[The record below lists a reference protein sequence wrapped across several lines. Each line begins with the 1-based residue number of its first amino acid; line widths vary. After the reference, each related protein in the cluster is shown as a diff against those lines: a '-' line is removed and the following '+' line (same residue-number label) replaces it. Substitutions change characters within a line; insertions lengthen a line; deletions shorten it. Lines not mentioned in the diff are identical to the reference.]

1 MIKIN
6 PMKYLGGLAVV
17 LLLSAC
23 GGGSPE
29 SIQSGVVPPPLVVGP
44 SPTVVLPPRVA
55 AIAISVVTA
64 AGASVNSIALDGGY
78 SVQATLTDAEG
89 RPVASKALTFAIEG
103 TSIALLTPGTELTN
117 ASGMASVSIS
127 PASVSS
133 IGAATLTVSADL
145 AGTAVSSTRD
155 FSVQAANIAL
165 SPLRVG
171 SSALN
176 SGGNTSIAVTALL
189 GGTSARGTPVNVSFT
204 ASCGRINEG
213 VASVTT
219 DGSGVASAVYTAV
232 QADGSPCSGPTTLAA
247 STAGATAVA
256 TTVNVAAPVANA
268 INFVSA
274 SPQQVFI
281 SGSGAVEQAQLTF
294 RVFSSSLAP
303 IANQSVEFR
312 IVTNPGGV
320 GLGASGS
327 ATAVTA
333 TTDSSGVAFVPVF
346 AGSIP
351 GPVKVRASLP
361 GTQIF
366 AESQNMTVASG
377 PPSQRFFSLAV
388 ETFNI
393 EGGDLDGVSTQLTV
407 RAADRQGNAVEDG
420 TVVNFTSEG
429 GQVARSCATTR
440 TDNIASCSVTFV
452 SQAFRPANGRVSVL
466 AYAEGTKDY
475 VDNGDN
481 KFGAG
486 DTLID
491 IGDAYRDDNENGVY
505 DIEGEF
511 TLPRRGT
518 NSCAGTGAAAP
529 ARANTCD
536 GMLATTVRKQAI
548 ILFSRSAPRTPP
560 APSANGETVIAPFV
574 VTAAS
579 VSFQLASFGNPNLP
593 MPAGTTVT
601 AEAVDL
607 TPSSAIGVTP
617 AVVSPT
623 CTVVRLFG
631 SPVANVNP
639 GFVPSEDLSTPINA
653 NLSGCTRGDRISFE
667 ITSPTELRTILLS
680 PPIP

>member
-1 MIKIN
+1 
-6 PMKYLGGLAVV
+6 MKYLGGLAVA

-29 SIQSGVVPPPLVVGP
+29 SIAIGVVPPPVEVP
-44 SPTVVLPPRVA
+44 KVA
-55 AIAISVVTA
+55 NMAVSVVTT
-64 AGASVNSIALDGGY
+64 AGATVSSIALDGGY
-78 SVQATLTDAEG
+78 SVQATLTDEEG
-89 RPVASKALTFAIEG
+89 KPVANKALNFSIEG
-103 TSIALLTPGTELTN
+103 SSIALLAPNTALTN
-117 ASGMASVSIS
+117 ASGVASVSIS

-145 AGTAVSSTRD
+145 AGVPVSSSRD

-176 SGGNTSIAVTALL
+176 SGGNTSVAVTALI
-189 GGTSARGTPVNVSFT
+189 GGVPASGTPVNVSFT

-219 DGSGVASAVYTAV
+219 DGSGVASMVYTAV

-247 STAGATAVA
+247 STAGAAAVT

-274 SPQQVFI
+274 APQQVFVA
-281 SGSGAVEQAQLTF
+281 GSGAVEQAQLTF

-327 ATAVTA
+327 IAPVTA
-333 TTDSSGVAFVPVF
+333 TTNSSGVASVSVF
-346 AGSIP
+346 AGAIP

-361 GTQIF
+361 GTLIF
-366 AESQNMTVASG
+366 SESQNMTVASG
-377 PPSQRFFSLAV
+377 PPSQRFFSLSV

-393 EGGDLDGVSTQLTV
+393 EGQNRDGTSTQLTV

-420 TVVNFTSEG
+420 TVINFTTEG
-429 GQVARSCATTR
+429 GQVARSCATAR
-440 TDNIASCSVTFV
+440 VNNIASCSVTFA
-452 SQAFRPANGRVSVL
+452 SQEFRPENGRVSVL

-475 VDNGDN
+475 IDNGDN

-491 IGDAYRDDNENGVY
+491 IGDAYRDDNENGSY
-505 DIEGEF
+505 DTVGEF
-511 TLPRRGT
+511 VIPRLGT
-518 NSCAGTGAAAP
+518 IACTGSGASAP

-536 GMLATTVRKQAI
+536 GNLATTVRKQ
-548 ILFSRSAPRTPP
+548 
-560 APSANGETVIAPFV
+560 TVIMFSSSQPALPIFD
-574 VTAAS
+574 VTPG
-579 VSFQLASFGNPNLP
+579 VISFRLGSFANPKLP
-593 MPAGTTVT
+593 MPAGTVISSVV
-601 AEAVDL
+601 VDN
-607 TPSSAIGVTP
+607 TPNNNLSCSSP
-617 AVVSPT
+617 N
-623 CTVVRLFG
+623 LFG
-631 SPVANVNP
+631 SPVANVSP
-639 GFVPSEDLSTPINA
+639 GSDPEADLTTGVIAILKDCATGDLITFEVAAPSGLKTA
-653 NLSGCTRGDRISFE
+653 L
-667 ITSPTELRTILLS
+667 PTIVIR
-680 PPIP
+680 

>member
-1 MIKIN
+1 MN
-6 PMKYLGGLAVV
+6 PTKYLAGLAVA

-29 SIQSGVVPPPLVVGP
+29 SIQSGTLPPPP
-44 SPTVVLPPRVA
+44 VVLSPPRA
-55 AIAISVVTA
+55 AAMAISVVTA
-64 AGASVNSIALDGGY
+64 AGASVSSIALDGGY

-89 RPVASKALTFAIEG
+89 KPVANKALKFAIVG
-103 TSIALLTPGTELTN
+103 SSIALLTPDTALTN
-117 ASGMASVSIS
+117 ASGVASVSIS

-219 DGSGVASAVYTAV
+219 DGLGVASAVYTAV

-247 STAGATAVA
+247 STAGATAVS

-281 SGSGAVEQAQLTF
+281 AGSGAVEQAQLTF

-327 ATAVTA
+327 AAVVTA
-333 TTDSSGVAFVPVF
+333 TTDSNGVASVPVF
-346 AGSIP
+346 SGSIP

-388 ETFNI
+388 ETYNI
-393 EGGDLDGVSTQLTV
+393 EAQDLDGTTTQITV

-420 TVVNFTSEG
+420 TVINFTAEG
-429 GQVARSCATTR
+429 GQVARSCATVR
-440 TDNIASCSVTFV
+440 VNNIASCSVTFA
-452 SQAFRPANGRVSVL
+452 SQEFRPLNRRISVL

-475 VDNGDN
+475 VDNNGDN
-481 KFGAG
+481 KFDAG

-505 DIEGEF
+505 DAAGEF
-511 TLPRRGT
+511 LIPRLGT
-518 NSCAGTGAAAP
+518 SVCGGSGAGAP
-529 ARANTCD
+529 ARVDTCD
-536 GMLATTVRKQAI
+536 GKLATTVRRQAV
-548 ILFSRSAPRTPP
+548 ILFSSSQPAAPNYGGD
-560 APSANGETVIAPFV
+560 SSV
-574 VTAAS
+574 VTFDLTS
-579 VSFQLASFGNPNLP
+579 LVDPNLPTSAKVPLP
-593 MPAGTTVT
+593 MPAGTLVSATVI
-601 AEAVDL
+601 DN
-607 TPSSAIGVTP
+607 TP
-617 AVVSPT
+617 ANNLSCSSPS
-623 CTVVRLFG
+623 LGG
-631 SPVANVNP
+631 SPVANARP
-639 GFVPSEDLSTPINA
+639 GSDPDADLSTLVVATLKDCAPGDSITFTVTA
-653 NLSGCTRGDRISFE
+653 PSGLKTTFFPFIIR
-667 ITSPTELRTILLS
+667 
-680 PPIP
+680 

>member
-29 SIQSGVVPPPLVVGP
+29 SIAIGTPPP
-44 SPTVVLPPRVA
+44 PPAKVA
-55 AIAISVVTA
+55 AMAVSVVTA
-64 AGASVNSIALDGGY
+64 AGAPVSSIALDGGY

-89 RPVASKALTFAIEG
+89 KPVANKALNFSIEG
-103 TSIALLTPGTELTN
+103 SSIALLAPNTALTN
-117 ASGMASVSIS
+117 ASGVASVAIS
-127 PASVSS
+127 PTSVSS

-145 AGTAVSSTRD
+145 AGVPVSSSRD

-176 SGGNTSIAVTALL
+176 SGSNTSVAVTALL
-189 GGTSARGTPVNVSFT
+189 GGTPASGTPVNVSFT

-219 DGSGVASAVYTAV
+219 DGSGVASVVYTAV
-232 QADGSPCSGPTTLAA
+232 QTDGSPCSGPTTLAA
-247 STAGATAVA
+247 NTSGATAVA
-256 TTVNVAAPVANA
+256 TTINVAAPVANA

-274 SPQQVFI
+274 APQQVFI
-281 SGSGAVEQAQLTF
+281 AGSGAVEQAQVTF

-303 IANQSVEFR
+303 IANQTVEFR

-327 ATAVTA
+327 TTPVTA
-333 TTDSSGVAFVPVF
+333 TTDSSGAASVSIF
-346 AGSIP
+346 AGAIP

-366 AESQNMTVASG
+366 SESQNMTVASG

-393 EGGDLDGVSTQLTV
+393 EGGSLDGISTQLTV

-420 TVVNFTSEG
+420 TVINFTTEG

-440 TDNIASCSVTFV
+440 IDNIASCSVTFV
-452 SQAFRPANGRVSVL
+452 SQAFRPTDGRVSIL

-475 VDNGDN
+475 VDNDGDN

-491 IGDAYRDDNENGVY
+491 NVGSPSDIGDAYRDDNENDVY
-505 DIEGEF
+505 DAAGEF
-511 TLPRRGT
+511 LIPRLGT
-518 NSCAGTGAAAP
+518 SVCTGSGDDAP
-529 ARANTCD
+529 ARVNTCD
-536 GMLATTVRKQAI
+536 GKLATTVRKQVVI
-548 ILFSRSAPRTPP
+548 IFSSSQPFLKTL
-560 APSANGETVIAPFV
+560 ETGGFDPTFFNYQTSGVI
-574 VTAAS
+574 
-579 VSFQLASFGNPNLP
+579 SFRLGSSSNPTLP
-593 MPAGTTVT
+593 MPAGTTV
-601 AEAVDL
+601 
-607 TPSSAIGVTP
+607 SA
-617 AVVSPT
+617 
-623 CTVVRLFG
+623 TVVDNTPGNNKSCSSPNLFN
-631 SPVANVNP
+631 SPVPNVNP
-639 GFVPSEDLSTPINA
+639 GFKPQTVLPASDLSTDIRAALKDCEKNDSITFEVTTP
-653 NLSGCTRGDRISFE
+653 SGLKT
-667 ITSPTELRTILLS
+667 TLPTFV
-680 PPIP
+680 IP